1 MNEDRDDILIDEEDP
16 DVLVPAKELQ
26 IPLEEDKWRKKKLKK
41 KEIEEKRNWRKV
53 FFTRNG

>member
-26 IPLEEDKWRKKKLKK
+26 IPLEEDK
-41 KEIEEKRNWRKV
+41 
-53 FFTRNG
+53 